1 MTSFVPAHPSAAADL
16 ATFARR
22 VAKFE
27 ADAVVRIVAYGPV
40 AGCFAETP
48 FDALALRA
56 VALAEPAEF
65 DVVVEAGTLAARAVG
80 TAGEFELPPALP
92 ALRWAS
98 SLPPRSGWTEL
109 ARLKLVDVVADVD
122 RGVEEFR
129 ERAAGVADGKSLRA
143 GRAALEGLATEIW
156 DRELASGVPLRL
168 AHAAGSYGFLG
179 GPDDAG
185 EVVLR
190 AVGAWWRL
198 DAPNGTMLARTGL
211 ALFAL

>member
-1 MTSFVPAHPSAAADL
+1 MTSLVPAHPGAAADL
-16 ATFARR
+16 ATFAQR

-27 ADAVVRIVAYGPV
+27 PDAVVRVVGHGAV

-80 TAGEFELPPALP
+80 AAGELELPPELP

-98 SLPPRSGWTEL
+98 SLPPRSGWSEA
-109 ARLKLVDVVADVD
+109 ARLGLDEVVGRVDQ
-122 RGVEEFR
+122 GVEEFKQ
-129 ERAAGVADGKSLRA
+129 RASEVAEGTSLKA
-143 GRAALEGLATEIW
+143 GRAALEGLAAEIW
-156 DRELASGVPLRL
+156 DREFTAGVPLRL
-168 AHAAGSYGFLG
+168 AHAASSYGFLAG
-179 GPDDAG
+179 GGD
-185 EVVLR
+185 VVLR
-190 AVGAWWRL
+190 STGAWWRL
-198 DAPNGTMLARTGL
+198 DAPNGTILARSGL